1 LNLIA
6 KEFKKNVTMSVK
18 MLLSDGEE
26 DEEEVE
32 LRKR

>member
-1 LNLIA
+1 LIA
-6 KEFKKNVTMSVK
+6 KEFKKNVMMSVK